1 MFHEKARTHV
11 MILHAMEI
19 VENATKCLDE
29 RQTPVNAMD
38 QLLYALAKESQWS
51 SSTPYTEENY
61 VVVLGGLH
69 IEMCVLKL
77 LGDWLEKC
85 GWDSA
90 LVKVTLRKFFWSLC
104 SKS

>member
-1 MFHEKARTHV
+1 MFHEKARTHS
-11 MILHAMEI
+11 MIFHAMEI
-19 VENATKCLDE
+19 VENTAKCLDE
-29 RQTPVNAMD
+29 KQTPVIAMD
-38 QLLYALAKESQWS
+38 QPLYALAKEIQWS
-51 SSTPYTEENY
+51 SSTKYTEENY

-90 LVKVTLRKFFWSLC
+90 FGASFYNDWR
-104 SKS
+104 